1 MQKLLAVAVLGA
13 SLVFATSAAFADDRG
28 VIEPISPATQ
38 QETIL
43 VQNQTDLSTV
53 AGGAPVSVVDTSR
66 ENGSNR

>member
-13 SLVFATSAAFADDRG
+13 SLVFATSAAFADERG
-28 VIEPISPATQ
+28 VVEPVSPATQ
-38 QETIL
+38 QQTIL
-43 VQNQTDLSTV
+43 VENQTDMSTV